1 MGYDFFGFCPYT
13 LAIRIR
19 TKSEPLTQPALC
31 KLEVSVFIP
40 ARRMSAAIDRSTNQP
55 VFFGPEV
62 CYISSFTVENYNGVT
77 LGDFQR
83 AFERWQVGSKAA
95 RARTDRVAQGEL
107 TDASRGSE

>member
-1 MGYDFFGFCPYT
+1 MLQDCGITELTIAQVRTAKFFVGYDFFGFCPYT

-31 KLEVSVFIP
+31 KIDVSVFIP

-83 AFERWQVGSKAA
+83 AFEKW
-95 RARTDRVAQGEL
+95 
-107 TDASRGSE
+107 